1 MSFRDQLTTP
11 RRMLFAFA
19 VLLIIAIV
27 IAVSGRS
34 GAMQVALTEQPAPGP
49 SSPASPSADAAKDTD
64 TDTAVAVK
72 PTDAVAAET
81 PAVVVNTPQKP
92 PGPPPLE
99 HYQIKDGDTL
109 SQIFSDRDIS
119 ATLLYRLLEAD
130 VEFLSLETLHPG
142 TQLTFRYDEEHRLQ
156 QLALQIDPARQVTFD
171 RLDDGAFVHHDIESD
186 THWVSTLVPGEVQ
199 GSFYVSGLK
208 AGLSKRQVV
217 EISHLL
223 KNRLNFRRSL
233 RAGDRFSVLVGREMT
248 GEMPTGNSQVDAV
261 ALHRGATTYQAFLAE
276 DGSYYD
282 ENGDS
287 IAPAFLRWPTSR
299 HFRVSSSFDRNR
311 LHPITGRKSPH
322 NGVDLAT
329 PMGTVVMSTGDG
341 TVTRVGNH
349 PYAGRYVDIKHSGS
363 FETRYLHLSKVLVKR
378 GQRVKR
384 GQKIALS
391 GNTGRTT
398 GPHLHFEF
406 HAKGNPVNP
415 LTADIPT
422 STRIAKDQ
430 LNDFKAQVK
439 RQLARMATPVKPDA
453 IYAEGPS
460 QPQQ

>member
-1 MSFRDQLTTP
+1 MSFRDQLTAP
-11 RRMLFAFA
+11 RRILFALA
-19 VLLIIAIV
+19 VLFIVATV
-27 IAVSGRS
+27 IAMSGHSRAVTI
-34 GAMQVALTEQPAPGP
+34 AMINQPAADPL
-49 SSPASPSADAAKDTD
+49 SQVSAAAAPA
-64 TDTAVAVK
+64 
-72 PTDAVAAET
+72 AVAAAAENPAPVAET
-81 PAVVVNTPQKP
+81 QLQP
-92 PGPPPLE
+92 PSPPPLE
-99 HYQIKDGDTL
+99 HYQINDGDTL

-119 ATLLYRLLEAD
+119 ASLLHRLLEAD
-130 VEFLSLETLHPG
+130 VEYLSLETLHPG
-142 TQLTFRYDEEHRLQ
+142 TQLTFRYDDEHRLQ

-171 RLDDGAFVHHDIESD
+171 RQDDGAFVHHDIEAD
-186 THWVSTLVPGEVQ
+186 THWLSTRMLGEVQ

-208 AGLSKRQVV
+208 SGLSKRQVV

-233 RAGDRFSVLVGREMT
+233 RAGDRFSVLVGHEVT
-248 GEMPTGNSQVDAV
+248 DETPTGHSRIDAV
-261 ALHRGATTYQAFLAE
+261 ALHRGATIYQAFLAE

-282 ENGDS
+282 EKGNS
-287 IAPAFLRWPTSR
+287 IAPAFLRWPTAR
-299 HFRVSSSFDRNR
+299 RFRVSSPFDRNR
-311 LHPITGRKSPH
+311 LHPITRRKSPH
-322 NGVDLAT
+322 NGVDLAA
-329 PMGTVVMSTGDG
+329 PMGTEIMSTGDG

-349 PYAGRYVDIKHSGS
+349 PYAGRYVDIKHSSS

-422 STRIAKDQ
+422 STRVAKDQ
-430 LNDFKAQVK
+430 LDDFKAQVK
-439 RQLARMATPVKPDA
+439 QQLARMAHPIKPGPV
-453 IYAEGPS
+453 YATGPL
-460 QPQQ
+460 QP